1 MALTDKFRINELV
14 SKGSKADR
22 RDSKGRIVVQRKDGK
37 EVRPTLSK
45 ETKPFGEEVIKAKN
59 KNPRFKSELNEVDI
73 TPNEEQTSF
82 SGESSGYVEKP
93 KYNEEELKKAVDVKV
108 DELIKEKRPKRG
120 PYILKSKYDDLRKKY
135 EDALEQIADL
145 RRQLNDALA
154 EIQRLQGVI
163 QQLEVEVD
171 SAKLQQAAAENE
183 LQSANDRYTT
193 LLGDFQQAI
202 IKGTKEAIE
211 RVSLEAQV
219 RGLQAQKETLIRL
232 EEQEEA
238 AQEETAIRANLSGPD
253 NSYDQK
259 GDSGWKVPE
268 PHDDPSLFESRQI
281 HFRSNRR
288 SSGWSGMDSLE
299 LYNFSEEDEA
309 NWSIQVKAG
318 VGGHGT
324 PWLGFSQS
332 SGTIPPRSG
341 ETPGM
346 VEIDAKK
353 IRNVNSPRGRRKEF
367 TDDITLTIGSDT
379 YSLKGIFYRKLRR
392 GGNGN

>member
-1 MALTDKFRINELV
+1 MALTDKFRIDELFK
-14 SKGSKADR
+14 KGSKVER
-22 RDSKGRIVVQRKDGK
+22 RDSSNRILVQRKDGK
-37 EVRPTLSK
+37 EVKPKIIK
-45 ETKPFGEEVIKAKN
+45 EEKPFGTSVIKSKN
-59 KNPRFKSELNEVDI
+59 KDPRFKSELGEVDT
-73 TPNEEQTSF
+73 TPNEEQISF
-82 SGESSGYVEKP
+82 SGESTGYVEKP

-120 PYILKSKYDDLRKKY
+120 PYILKSKFDDLRVKY
-135 EDALEQIADL
+135 ENALEQIADL
-145 RRQLNDALA
+145 RVQLNDALA
-154 EIQRLQGVI
+154 EIERLKGVV
-163 QQLEVEVD
+163 QQLEVEAD
-171 SAKLQQAAAENE
+171 SAKIQQAAAENE
-183 LQSANDRYTT
+183 LQAANDRYTT
-193 LLGDFQQAI
+193 LLADFQQAI

-253 NSYDQK
+253 NSFEQK
-259 GDSGWKVPE
+259 GDSGYKVPE
-268 PHDDPSLFESRQI
+268 PHDDPGLFETRQI
-281 HFRSNRR
+281 HFRSNRK
-288 SSGWSGMDSLE
+288 SSGWSGLDSLE
-299 LYNFSEEDEA
+299 LYNFNEEDEL
-309 NWSIQVKAG
+309 NWSISVKAG
-318 VGGHGT
+318 VGGHGQ

-341 ETPGM
+341 ETPGV

-353 IRNVNSPRGRRKEF
+353 IRNVNSPKGRRREF

-379 YSLKGIFYRKLRR
+379 YNLKGIFYRKLRS

>member
-1 MALTDKFRINELV
+1 MALNDKFRIDELV
-14 SKGSKADR
+14 KKGDRGVR
-22 RDSKGRIVVQRKDGK
+22 RDESGKIVVRKKDGK
-37 EVRPTLSK
+37 EIKPLPKSA
-45 ETKPFGEEVIKAKN
+45 KPFGEERIKGKLV
-59 KNPRFKSELNEVDI
+59 KDKLKEDLVYRDDDINPNQE
-73 TPNEEQTSF
+73 TF
-82 SGESSGYVEKP
+82 SGEADINLVKP
-93 KYNEEELKKAVDVKV
+93 KYNEEELVKAVDVKV

-154 EIQRLQGVI
+154 EIQRLQGII

-171 SAKLQQAAAENE
+171 SSKLQQAAAENE

-193 LLGDFQQAI
+193 LLSDFQQAI

-268 PHDDPSLFESRQI
+268 PHDDPGLFESRQI
-281 HFRSNRR
+281 HFRSNRK
-288 SSGWSGMDSLE
+288 SSGWSGLDSLE

-309 NWSIQVKAG
+309 NWSISVKAG
-318 VGGHGT
+318 VGGHGQ

-341 ETPGM
+341 ETPGK

-353 IRNVNSPRGRRKEF
+353 IRKVNSPKGRRREF

-379 YSLKGIFYRKLRR
+379 YSLKGIFYRKLRD

>member
-1 MALTDKFRINELV
+1 MALTDKFRINELTQ
-14 SKGSKADR
+14 KGSKVER
-22 RDSKGRIVVQRKDGK
+22 RTSSGNILVSKVDGK
-37 EVRPTLSK
+37 EVKPQIKK
-45 ETKPFGEEVIKAKN
+45 EVLPFGQEVIKAKN
-59 KNPRFKSELNEVDI
+59 KEPRFKSELNEVSI
-73 TPNEEQTSF
+73 IPNEEQTSF

-108 DELIKEKRPKRG
+108 DELINEKKPKRG

-135 EDALEQIADL
+135 EDALAQIADL
-145 RRQLNDALA
+145 RKQLNTALA
-154 EIQRLQGVI
+154 EIQRLEGVI

-171 SAKLQQAAAENE
+171 SAKLQQAAAENQ
-183 LQSANDRYTT
+183 LQAANDRYIT

-219 RGLQAQKETLIRL
+219 RGLQAQKETLVRI

-259 GDSGWKVPE
+259 GDTGWKVPE
-268 PHDDPSLFESRQI
+268 PHQEPNLFETRQI
-281 HFRSNRR
+281 HFRSNRK
-288 SSGWSGMDSLE
+288 SSGWSGLDSLE
-299 LYNFSEEDEA
+299 LYNFSEEDEV
-309 NWSIQVKAG
+309 NWSISVKAG
-318 VGGHGT
+318 QGGHGT
-324 PWLGFSQS
+324 PWLGFSKQ

-341 ETPGM
+341 ETPGK

-353 IRNVNSPRGRRKEF
+353 IRKVNSPKGRRREF
-367 TDDITLTIGSDT
+367 TDDITLTIGQDT
-379 YSLKGIFYRKLRR
+379 YSLKGIFYRKLRD

>member
-1 MALTDKFRINELV
+1 MHKTKQHKSLTHN
-14 SKGSKADR
+14 
-22 RDSKGRIVVQRKDGK
+22 Q
-37 EVRPTLSK
+37 
-45 ETKPFGEEVIKAKN
+45 
-59 KNPRFKSELNEVDI
+59 
-73 TPNEEQTSF
+73 
-82 SGESSGYVEKP
+82 
-93 KYNEEELKKAVDVKV
+93 
-108 DELIKEKRPKRG
+108 
-120 PYILKSKYDDLRKKY
+120 
-135 EDALEQIADL
+135 
-145 RRQLNDALA
+145 RQLNEALA

-183 LQSANDRYTT
+183 LQAANDRYTT
-193 LLGDFQQAI
+193 LLSDFQQAI

-253 NSYDQK
+253 NSYEQK
-259 GDSGWKVPE
+259 GDSGYKVPE

-281 HFRSNRR
+281 HFRSNRK

-353 IRNVNSPRGRRKEF
+353 IRNVNSPKGRRREF

-379 YSLKGIFYRKLRR
+379 YSLKGIFYRKLRD

>member
-1 MALTDKFRINELV
+1 MMI
-14 SKGSKADR
+14 S
-22 RDSKGRIVVQRKDGK
+22 
-37 EVRPTLSK
+37 
-45 ETKPFGEEVIKAKN
+45 
-59 KNPRFKSELNEVDI
+59 
-73 TPNEEQTSF
+73 
-82 SGESSGYVEKP
+82 
-93 KYNEEELKKAVDVKV
+93 
-108 DELIKEKRPKRG
+108 
-120 PYILKSKYDDLRKKY
+120 
-135 EDALEQIADL
+135 
-145 RRQLNDALA
+145 
-154 EIQRLQGVI
+154 
-163 QQLEVEVD
+163 
-171 SAKLQQAAAENE
+171 
-183 LQSANDRYTT
+183 
-193 LLGDFQQAI
+193 
-202 IKGTKEAIE
+202 
-211 RVSLEAQV
+211 
-219 RGLQAQKETLIRL
+219 
-232 EEQEEA
+232 
-238 AQEETAIRANLSGPD
+238 
-253 NSYDQK
+253 
-259 GDSGWKVPE
+259 
-268 PHDDPSLFESRQI
+268 SLFENRQI